1 MATIQ
6 LFISD
11 TPLCFEKAEF
21 TFMEETFVIEKQQLF
36 EKVDA
41 VMHQE
46 VSSALVSLV
55 EKALFDARS
64 DRGRRGLFRPAL
76 FDL

>member
-1 MATIQ
+1 
-6 LFISD
+6 
-11 TPLCFEKAEF
+11 
-21 TFMEETFVIEKQQLF
+21 MEETFVIEKQQLF

-55 EKALFDARS
+55 EKAL
-64 DRGRRGLFRPAL
+64 
-76 FDL
+76 